1 VSWHRDVHADTCG
14 SSANLRELPPGPKRD
29 WPARY
34 LSVPGGGS
42 GDSWLSACCLV
53 LPAVEF
59 GADPASSRPH
69 GPGGAMGE
77 TTPQLVPAQLRAGGI
92 VSSRWMSWGPASQ
105 PGGPDGGLM
114 VRRFGG
120 SSPPPRCSPR
130 SEDISVRPF
139 HGCPRATQR
148 STRESDRLEQP
159 HGSIRMEPRMARISA
174 TSFRGEAGD
183 QFASIIRRVPST
195 SRIQNSSLRPGS
207 PL

>member
-1 VSWHRDVHADTCG
+1 VDTG
-14 SSANLRELPPGPKRD
+14 FSPISPRAPNWTLLERMSA
-29 WPARY
+29 
-34 LSVPGGGS
+34 GGGACAPS
-42 GDSWLSACCLV
+42 ERASREASALRVSESLTSENATVSRASWRIL
-53 LPAVEF
+53 
-59 GADPASSRPH
+59 H
-69 GPGGAMGE
+69 
-77 TTPQLVPAQLRAGGI
+77 RAGHTARGSNGGDDSPVSPRPVEGGCI
-92 VSSRWMSWGPASQ
+92 VGSRWMSWGPASQ

-120 SSPPPRCSPR
+120 SSPPLCCSPP
-130 SEDISVRPF
+130 VRGYFRPAVSPAA
-139 HGCPRATQR
+139 PRATQR

-174 TSFRGEAGD
+174 ASFRGEAGD